1 MAIDADE
8 DDVDFVQFVPETTK
22 GVVAIAVIVVVVV
35 DEVVEND
42 DDDEEEEEDDGDDDE
57 VDEVNKVLFKSTTF
71 ADNNAEEAEAETEAD
86 GALLVLDTCL
96 PDVDSNAD
104 DGTDSILPN
113 LDDDCI
119 FLVRALNADE
129 VDVVDNEVD
138 NGVFLEA
145 PDDDDDDEEDEDNN
159 DMGDQRNK
167 FIFLN
172 NLLVLLGKDSNDND
186 DVNDNG
192 DEVIA
197 DLLPINLL
205 DDEEAMADLPAV
217 EAELE
222 RDDEEDD
229 DI

>member
-8 DDVDFVQFVPETTK
+8 DDVGFVQFVPETTK
-22 GVVAIAVIVVVVV
+22 GVVVIAVIVVV
-35 DEVVEND
+35 EVVEND
-42 DDDEEEEEDDGDDDE
+42 DDDEEEEDDGDDDE

-71 ADNNAEEAEAETEAD
+71 ADNNAEEAETEAD
-86 GALLVLDTCL
+86 DALLVLDTCL

-145 PDDDDDDEEDEDNN
+145 PDDDDDEEDEDNN
-159 DMGDQRNK
+159 DIGDQRNK

-172 NLLVLLGKDSNDND
+172 NLLVLLGNDSNDND
-186 DVNDNG
+186 EVNDNG

-197 DLLPINLL
+197 DLLPINLF

-217 EAELE
+217 KAELE

>member
-22 GVVAIAVIVVVVV
+22 GVVVIAVIVVVVV

-42 DDDEEEEEDDGDDDE
+42 DDDEEEEDDGDDDE

-71 ADNNAEEAEAETEAD
+71 AEEAEAETEAD

-145 PDDDDDDEEDEDNN
+145 PDDDDEEDEDNN

-186 DVNDNG
+186 EVNDNG

-222 RDDEEDD
+222 RDGEEDD